1 MSNGLVYGMG
11 VDPGGTSGVTI
22 IGVHERTIY
31 RDYPGKISYFETF
44 EVSGS
49 YTQQALDITDAS
61 REFYPLAL
69 IVESFY
75 PAKPIT
81 SEEYLSPLR
90 VGERIA
96 FCVETH
102 YIICPFFWQTPS
114 QAMSTAPDSRLKA
127 WGLYR
132 PGPDHMKDSTRHAI
146 TFIRRTK
153 DDHKLRDAAWGP
165 PERLNRPA
173 KRRTVRARR
182 TLYLTDGHANG
193 RHTKWHTL

>member
-1 MSNGLVYGMG
+1 MKAGIVSNGLVYAMG
-11 VDPGGTSGVTI
+11 VDPGGTTGVTI

-31 RDYPGKISYFETF
+31 RDYPGKISYLESFETA
-44 EVSGS
+44 GS
-49 YTQQALDITDAS
+49 YTAQALEITDAT

-96 FCVETH
+96 FCVETK
-102 YIICPFFWQTPS
+102 YIICPFFWQAPS
-114 QAMSTAPDSRLKA
+114 QAMSTAPDNRLKL
-127 WGLYR
+127 WGLYQ

-153 DDHKLRDAAWGP
+153 DDHKLRDRAWGP
-165 PERLNRPA
+165 AERSNRAA
-173 KRRTVRARR
+173 KKGSARSIRR
-182 TLYLTDGHANG
+182 LY
-193 RHTKWHTL
+193 